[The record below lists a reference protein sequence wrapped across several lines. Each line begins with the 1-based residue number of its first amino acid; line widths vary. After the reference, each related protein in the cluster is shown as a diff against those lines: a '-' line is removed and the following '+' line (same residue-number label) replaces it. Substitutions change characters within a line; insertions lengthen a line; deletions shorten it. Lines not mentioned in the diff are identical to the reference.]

1 MEVAEL
7 MIKVKLYEL
16 DKHRNE
22 TTFRPLLFQ
31 HELFSEMGI
40 KFVTDGSAD
49 FAFVGQA
56 SFLNKKLPLS
66 ESVEQGINF
75 LKTVKE
81 PYFLFDGQDSTSLI
95 GSYDVMEKSNAIYLI
110 KNNLLKDRSL
120 YKNKYINGRYFWGE
134 GNYSCNN
141 FDSNSSKIILS
152 GFNWLNTYGN
162 NINIVSYNK
171 NRKYDVCCLIGLSK
185 ENYEHNV
192 RTDSYYNSPR
202 QKLFDEIKKL
212 KCTTITTE
220 KNGKLDRESYFK
232 SLMDSKICISPYGYG
247 EIAIR
252 DIEAISAGCIII
264 KPDMSFVDTIP
275 NVYESDKTYI
285 SCKPDYSD
293 LYEKVN
299 YVLDNYEI
307 LSEKM
312 YKCVQEKSKKEFDI
326 YKLLE
331 YYHSIFINLPNVT
344 T

>member
-56 SFLNKKLPLS
+56 SFLNKKIPLS

-141 FDSNSSKIILS
+141 FDSDSSKIILS

-192 RTDSYYNSPR
+192 RTDSYYNSSR

-232 SLMDSKICISPYGYG
+232 ALMGSKI
-247 EIAIR
+247 
-252 DIEAISAGCIII
+252 
-264 KPDMSFVDTIP
+264 
-275 NVYESDKTYI
+275 
-285 SCKPDYSD
+285 
-293 LYEKVN
+293 
-299 YVLDNYEI
+299 
-307 LSEKM
+307 
-312 YKCVQEKSKKEFDI
+312 
-326 YKLLE
+326 
-331 YYHSIFINLPNVT
+331 
-344 T
+344 